1 VSDRIEQLRQLVER
15 AFHCNAKH
23 ASSKAVWEVQ
33 AGKVIWDGVVETFDL
48 EGHPRAK
55 RCHAFRM
62 TSDLEPEGEGKMVL
76 ELPPVVSPET
86 AVQAAIAASLRKEA
100 PPTRET
106 GDDYQTYHGTPY
118 TRD

>member
-1 VSDRIEQLRQLVER
+1 MSDRIEELRRLVEQ
-15 AFHCNAKH
+15 AFHCKAKH

-33 AGKVIWDGVVETFDL
+33 SDHVIWDGVVETFDL

-62 TSDLEPEGEGKMVL
+62 TDDLEPEGAGEMVL

-86 AVQAAIAASLRKEA
+86 AVQAAIMAKRK
-100 PPTRET
+100 
-106 GDDYQTYHGTPY
+106 
-118 TRD
+118 